1 MYRSGRGD
9 KLMFS
14 SAEELSEKLRGAR
27 YIIDPVTLSV
37 VYLAARMQKPLLIEG
52 PPGCGKTELAYAIA
66 QAAGTIVER
75 LQCYIGIT
83 EEKAIGK
90 FDEAL
95 QKLFLET
102 QGEGL
107 KKDWSE
113 VRQRLH
119 TLDFFAEGPLVRAL
133 RHQDCPCVLLVDELD
148 KVDQGFEPEAS
159 TNLFIWTASERLN
172 YELEPAG
179 DVHGMDFAVDQIP
192 LVQPKPA
199 SLLQPPQPSP
209 TEVLLAGKAVRLESA
224 KPSHKPVEVTIRD
237 LYEQD
242 GRLLVRYAVRN
253 RGSHVYEMSAPQVYE
268 LTGVRYP
275 QSLYPLVDSQLGD
288 HESSRVTAKRQT
300 PVPVL
305 ENHLQTDHV
314 APGEESL
321 GVVALRLPSN
331 AEPTILRFQF
341 PDDEKQQIAALLV
354 R

>member
-1 MYRSGRGD
+1 MLIIITASFATGVPLDGQ
-9 KLMFS
+9 KIELAS
-14 SAEELSEKLRGAR
+14 SNHSQIIHLKTALNHLTVIELRE
-27 YIIDPVTLSV
+27 PVTQVATGS
-37 VYLAARMQKPLLIEG
+37 QSFK
-52 PPGCGKTELAYAIA
+52 
-66 QAAGTIVER
+66 VEWR
-75 LQCYIGIT
+75 
-83 EEKAIGK
+83 EN
-90 FDEAL
+90 
-95 QKLFLET
+95 
-102 QGEGL
+102 
-107 KKDWSE
+107 
-113 VRQRLH
+113 
-119 TLDFFAEGPLVRAL
+119 
-133 RHQDCPCVLLVDELD
+133 
-148 KVDQGFEPEAS
+148 KVFVQPTEPEAS

-179 DVHGMDFAVDQIP
+179 DVAGMDFAVDQIP

-199 SLLQPPQPSP
+199 SVPQPPQPSP
-209 TEVLLAGKAVRLESA
+209 TEVFLAGKAVRLESA

-237 LYEQD
+237 LYEKD

-253 RGSHVYEMSAPQVYE
+253 RGNHVYEMSAPQVYE

-275 QSLYPLVDSQLGD
+275 QSLYPLVGSQLGD

-321 GVVALRLPSN
+321 GVVALRLPTN